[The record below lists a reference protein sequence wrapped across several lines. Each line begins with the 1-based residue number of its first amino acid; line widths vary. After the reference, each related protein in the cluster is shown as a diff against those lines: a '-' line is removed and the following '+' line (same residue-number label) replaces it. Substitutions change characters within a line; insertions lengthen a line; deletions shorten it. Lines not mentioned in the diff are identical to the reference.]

1 MNDEPDQAAEAQPDL
16 SRKHIVNYVFPVEV
30 TVVGAL
36 SDDDRRALNDGMWD
50 AFGEAFNQTA

>member
-1 MNDEPDQAAEAQPDL
+1 MNGELERPEGQPDIPDQ
-16 SRKHIVNYVFPVEV
+16 HTVNYVFPVEV

-36 SDDDRRALNDGMWD
+36 TDEDRRALNDGMWA